1 MATRMAIMR
10 ETKRVGFEV
19 ALIKKEGV
27 SIMLNIEE
35 TKREIVDRLKPLMP
49 EKIILFGSYAYGEP
63 KEDSDL
69 DICVVEKTY
78 KNRWDEK
85 SKIRKLLSGIKI
97 GKDILVPYLEE
108 YEFYRKEINSVYNDI
123 DLKGEVLWQKNS

>member
-1 MATRMAIMR
+1 
-10 ETKRVGFEV
+10 
-19 ALIKKEGV
+19 
-27 SIMLNIEE
+27 MLNIEE

-85 SKIRKLLSGIKI
+85 SKIRKLLSGIRI

-123 DLKGEVLWQKNS
+123 DLKGEVLWQKDS